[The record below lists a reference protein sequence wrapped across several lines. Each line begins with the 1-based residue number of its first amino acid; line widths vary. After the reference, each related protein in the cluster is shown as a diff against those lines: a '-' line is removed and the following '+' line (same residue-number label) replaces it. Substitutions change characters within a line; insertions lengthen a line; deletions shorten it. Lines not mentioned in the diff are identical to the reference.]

1 MVKETV
7 VGLDLGTS
15 KVLVVVGEI
24 NAKNEIDVV
33 GIGHHPTRGLR
44 RGVVAD
50 IESTVESIR
59 RAVEEAELMTDHSIS
74 TVSVGISGDHIS
86 SFNSHGVVAISDGEV
101 AQADVD
107 QVIDAA
113 KAMAI
118 PNDQRV
124 LHVVP
129 QDFVI
134 DGQNGIR
141 QPVGM
146 SGVRMEAHVH
156 VVTCAESAAQ
166 NIIKCVRRGGLEAD
180 DIVLEQIASSEAVL
194 SEDERDLGVC
204 MVDIGG
210 GTTDIAVFSD
220 GALHHS
226 AVIAIA
232 GDHVT
237 RDIAYA
243 FGTPTS
249 AAEEIK
255 KRHGCALAKLV
266 NEAQTIEAPSRGGR
280 APRALSRQKLAE
292 IIEPRVDELLGL
304 VQKELRHS
312 GFEELVGA
320 GLVLTGGSSRI
331 EGMVEL
337 AEEIFHFPVRLGTP
351 NYERALSEVVCT
363 PIYATGIGLMQYGH
377 ASRMRRAQRGSGGV
391 RGRYG
396 RVKGWFKRNF

>member
-1 MVKETV
+1 MVKRFQHETV

-15 KVLVVVGEI
+15 KVLVVVGEVTP
-24 NAKNEIDVV
+24 KNELEVV

-44 RGVVAD
+44 RGVVSD
-50 IESTVESIR
+50 IESTVHSIR
-59 RAVEEAELMTDHSIS
+59 HAVAEAELMTDHNIAS
-74 TVSVGISGDHIS
+74 VSVGISGDHIS
-86 SFNSHGVVAISDGEV
+86 SFNSHGVVAIGDGEV
-101 AQADVD
+101 AQSDVD
-107 QVIDAA
+107 HVIEAA

-118 PNDQRV
+118 PNDQRI

-134 DGQNGIR
+134 DGQKGIR

-180 DIVLEQIASSEAVL
+180 DIVLEQIASSEAVI

-226 AVIAIA
+226 AVIPIA
-232 GDHVT
+232 GDHIT

-243 FGTPTS
+243 FGAPTA

-255 KRHGCALAKLV
+255 KRYGCALAKLV
-266 NEAQTIEAPSRGGR
+266 DEAQGIEAPSRGGR
-280 APRALSRQKLAE
+280 P
-292 IIEPRVDELLGL
+292 
-304 VQKELRHS
+304 
-312 GFEELVGA
+312 
-320 GLVLTGGSSRI
+320 
-331 EGMVEL
+331 
-337 AEEIFHFPVRLGTP
+337 
-351 NYERALSEVVCT
+351 
-363 PIYATGIGLMQYGH
+363 
-377 ASRMRRAQRGSGGV
+377 
-391 RGRYG
+391 
-396 RVKGWFKRNF
+396 